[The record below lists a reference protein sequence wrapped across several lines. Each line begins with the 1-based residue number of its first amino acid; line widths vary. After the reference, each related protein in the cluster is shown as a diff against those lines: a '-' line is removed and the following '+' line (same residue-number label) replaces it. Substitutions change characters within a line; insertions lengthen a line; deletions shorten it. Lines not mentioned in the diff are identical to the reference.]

1 MPDNRNNKE
10 IGKTYQQKIKE
21 NQQDANKYQQETAE
35 ELNKA
40 NKNLQQATTKAQQKT
55 NQYQQ
60 EAGKDFLGNN
70 QADNDRSGYIIPDMD
85 EEAGMEFN
93 TDNIMKAGKKDPK
106 KKR

>member
-21 NQQDANKYQQETAE
+21 NQQETNKY
-35 ELNKA
+35 
-40 NKNLQQATTKAQQKT
+40 QKT